1 MPPSRPRVLV
11 TCDRRDGEPS
21 DSAWVSGAPRAD
33 APAPDAASGRVRPRR
48 AEVHVQES
56 LVMHLRAAGAL
67 PLLVP
72 PDEAPDVEA
81 LLAVADA
88 VVLTGGAH
96 DLHPRHYGQAIVA
109 RIGRVDEAR
118 AGLELPLARACL
130 ARDLPVLGIC
140 GGMQAMVVATGG
152 TLVQD
157 LATQRPGALEHE
169 QVEDPATPGH
179 AVRAW
184 GPLGGLVGEAV
195 NSTHHQAVDLPGAFE
210 VCAVA
215 PDGVIEGVYAPGHRF
230 ALGVQWHP
238 ELLDGRLFEAL
249 ARAAR

>member
-11 TCDRRDGEPS
+11 TCDRRNGGPPGSEG
-21 DSAWVSGAPRAD
+21 VSGALRVDGSGPV
-33 APAPDAASGRVRPRR
+33 AASGRVRPRR

-81 LLAVADA
+81 LLAIADA
-88 VVLTGGAH
+88 VVITGGAH

-157 LATQRPGALEHE
+157 LATQRPSALEHE

-184 GPLGGLVGEAV
+184 GPLMGLVGEAV
-195 NSTHHQAVDLPGAFE
+195 NSTHHQAVDGPGAFE

-215 PDGVIEGVYAPGHRF
+215 PDGVVEGVYAPGHRF

-238 ELLDGRLFEAL
+238 ELLDGRLFAAL
-249 ARAAR
+249 VRAAR